1 MLMGGEIFQ
10 NDVKTG
16 DRSVNN
22 IYGYG
27 GCKRLRK
34 AKRRHFRTEIIADE

>member
-10 NDVKTG
+10 KDVKTG

-27 GCKRLRK
+27 GYKRLRNSEK
-34 AKRRHFRTEIIADE
+34 AIF